1 MDYHNNAIGRKIWDD
16 NTSHRKILGIRVAL
30 RRPSTARLKELI
42 EKAVNEKSCFIVKKT
57 GDDFPNDQLTQPKTI
72 QQVKALIDQTNNNTI
87 VYFDGTIA
95 PSSYGWRYVFSHWEY
110 YDCSDQQQRSKKPN
124 KPCRRPV
131 YIRQWGEI
139 IPCYKLQNT

>member
-16 NTSHRKILGIRVAL
+16 NTSHRKFLGIPYAL

-42 EKAVNEKSCFIVKKT
+42 EKAVNEKSCFIVKFKR
-57 GDDFPNDQLTQPKTI
+57 GIFPNNLLTQDKTI
-72 QQVKALIDQTNNNTI
+72 QQVKSLIDQTNNNII

-95 PSSYGWRYVFSHWEY
+95 PSRYGWRYVFSHWEY
-110 YDCSDQQQRSKKPN
+110 YDCSNEIKTIVD

-131 YIRQWGEI
+131 YTRQWGEI
-139 IPCYKLQNT
+139 IPCYKL